1 MLLIVTVL
9 QGKTASSRNG
19 TDCRVQCSSLGYL
32 DQLAARPKGVSH
44 GGEPPKD
51 SGPQILQETSIP
63 CSQGCSLLRVR
74 LLLSPLGLKY
84 TSGQMTEQASHCH
97 FHPLALCQVLCKCC
111 FCISLCP
118 RTHLSHCSGF
128 TGREPLEEAR

>member
-9 QGKTASSRNG
+9 QGKTASSQNG

-32 DQLAARPKGVSH
+32 GQLAARPEGVSH

-63 CSQGCSLLRVR
+63 CAQGCSLLRVR
-74 LLLSPLGLKY
+74 LLLSPLGAKIY
-84 TSGQMTEQASHCH
+84 
-97 FHPLALCQVLCKCC
+97 
-111 FCISLCP
+111 
-118 RTHLSHCSGF
+118 
-128 TGREPLEEAR
+128 